1 MNIWNIK
8 RFVSKYNKFKMSRK
22 SDYGNGKSIN
32 TNPNTSIEVSPN
44 ESFLNKIIEILEI
57 VITTNEN
64 ESQQEKNI
72 IKKISLFSSN
82 KIPSIS
88 LKDYLYRI
96 AYYTEAEEST
106 FIIALIYIDRLN
118 KYGLILNSYNMHRI
132 IFVAI
137 LIAIK
142 FNEDNCF
149 DFSYYS
155 AIAGISTKELKIL
168 EIEFINLIKFE
179 LFVKKEEYFKY
190 KIDLDDNGEEED
202 EDEDDIK
209 KYY

>member
-1 MNIWNIK
+1 
-8 RFVSKYNKFKMSRK
+8 MSRK
-22 SDYGNGKSIN
+22 RDHGYGKSTN
-32 TNPNTSIEVSPN
+32 TNQNTSIEISPN
-44 ESFLNKIIEILEI
+44 ESFLNKIIEILKI
-57 VITTNEN
+57 VITTNESV
-64 ESQQEKNI
+64 SQQEKNI
-72 IKKISLFSSN
+72 TKKISLFSSN

-96 AYYTEAEEST
+96 AYYTEAEEAT

-118 KYGLILNSYNMHRI
+118 KYGLILNSYNIHRI

-149 DFSYYS
+149 DFNYYS

-179 LFVKKEEYFKY
+179 LFVKKEEYLKY
-190 KIDLDDNGEEED
+190 KIDLDDNNDDDEEEEED
-202 EDEDDIK
+202 EDDI
-209 KYY
+209 